1 MSTDKSKLKSRSGC
15 ARCKQRRVKCDEAI
29 PSCLN
34 CLRGGAK
41 CPGYR
46 RSVKWSGKHEVLR
59 CGIRS
64 TEAGDGMEPFWNVF
78 QEEASRLHAA
88 LVAEAAS
95 THETVS
101 SSPGSSV
108 SEPLETRVISQEQ
121 TQFEAG
127 FSETETFS
135 ELLPDNGN
143 VAWSGWVGEQSGAEF
158 PMTTSLGHVSDSTDY
173 TQSFDV
179 DIGVCEPI
187 SEIEL
192 THRIN
197 SPCHSLSLIHSREDS
212 LVNYYF
218 SLVCVINSGFD
229 SPQNPFRMVVAD
241 MTWTHPLI
249 LNCMLSMSAAHLYQR
264 QNVSSIEALQ
274 HRTTAI
280 SVLSS
285 EISEPSSKNPP
296 RDESRLITA
305 LLGTILLGTTSSWH
319 DASSTD
325 MSYLLGARALL
336 KELTLSG
343 DSASGYSFAID
354 PCRPSSTVRFMI
366 GIVAYWEAI
375 SSFHI
380 DQEPSALDYLFP
392 LCDQVESP
400 GSQPHP
406 WTGISTPL
414 FVYMAQAGSITR
426 QERLV
431 HRIRTTLSSDD
442 TKRTLRAA
450 LLRSARRVIDN
461 VRQYKTPPAEQFEE
475 TCDTQTPLHHFQT
488 IAQVYQLSIILELY
502 RVFPELLEY
511 GGDSSYDVEGIPTI
525 ASSTEPAS
533 QKFGVIVAL
542 ATNILTLLS
551 SLPESSGTRA
561 IQLPALII
569 AGSALQYIGEENM
582 SILPETAN
590 VYQGVASLFNNKAV
604 VLHWRTVVIDR
615 LRMLDRYV
623 GLDSVDRGIK
633 IIEHVWLKA
642 DMLVERKQRNR
653 DHNITMVHWVD
664 VMWDMKLETLLG

>member
-1 MSTDKSKLKSRSGC
+1 MVSAGC
-15 ARCKQRRVKCDEAI
+15 ARCKQRRVKCDETV
-29 PSCLN
+29 PNCLN
-34 CLRGGAK
+34 CLRGGAN

-59 CGIRS
+59 SGIQRS
-64 TEAGDGMEPFWNVF
+64 AAGDSMEPFWNVF
-78 QEEASRLHAA
+78 EEGALRLHAV

-95 THETVS
+95 MPREAVS
-101 SSPGSSV
+101 SSPRSIV
-108 SEPLETRVISQEQ
+108 SEPVGTILGQEHDLFG
-121 TQFEAG
+121 TG
-127 FSETETFS
+127 LSEMNAPPEF
-135 ELLPDNGN
+135 LPDADNMG
-143 VAWSGWVGEQSGAEF
+143 WLGWVGEQSGAEF
-158 PMTTSLGHVSDSTDY
+158 LMTTSPGHVPDPTDY
-173 TQSFDV
+173 TQSFDI
-179 DIGVCEPI
+179 DIRICEPNPENELRH
-187 SEIEL
+187 EINP
-192 THRIN
+192 T
-197 SPCHSLSLIHSREDS
+197 CHSLSSINSREDS
-212 LVNYYF
+212 LVRYYF

-229 SPQNPFRMVVAD
+229 SPQNPFRMVLAD
-241 MTWTHPLI
+241 MIWTHPLI

-264 QNVSSIEALQ
+264 QNVSSTEALQ

-285 EISEPSSKNPP
+285 EISEPSSKNPSGY
-296 RDESRLITA
+296 ESRLIIA

-325 MSYLLGARALL
+325 TSFLFGARALL
-336 KELTLSG
+336 KELTLNY
-343 DSASGYSFAID
+343 DSAFEHYFTTD
-354 PCRPSSTVRFMI
+354 RCRSSPTVRFMI

-380 DQEPSALDYLFP
+380 DQEPSAVEYLFP
-392 LCDQVESP
+392 LCDWVESQ

-431 HRIRTTLSSDD
+431 HRIRTESSSDD
-442 TKRTLRAA
+442 TKRTFRAT

-475 TCDTQTPLHHFQT
+475 TCDTQTPMHHFQT
-488 IAQVYQLSIILELY
+488 IAQVYQLSIILELF
-502 RVFPELLEY
+502 RVFPELV
-511 GGDSSYDVEGIPTI
+511 GDGKNILYDAGGIPI
-525 ASSTEPAS
+525 AGSTTESAS
-533 QKFGVIVAL
+533 QRFGVMVSL

-569 AGSALQYIGEENM
+569 SGSALQYLTEENT
-582 SILPETAN
+582 SILPETGNA
-590 VYQGVASLFNNKAV
+590 YQGVASLFSRKAV

-615 LRMLDRYV
+615 LKMLDRYV
-623 GLDSVDRGIK
+623 GLDPVDRGIK
-633 IIEHVWLKA
+633 IMEHVWLKA
-642 DMLVERKQRNR
+642 DMLAERKQRSTVQ
-653 DHNITMVHWVD
+653 DITMVHWVD
-664 VMWDMKLETLLG
+664 VMWDMKLETMLG